1 LDGGSALSGLN
12 DDVPTVTA
20 MVAVDVVKV
29 GGTYEILER
38 WISLINA
45 GRVLIPFLL
54 VRGYQ

>member
-1 LDGGSALSGLN
+1 MA
-12 DDVPTVTA
+12 
-20 MVAVDVVKV
+20 AVDVVKV